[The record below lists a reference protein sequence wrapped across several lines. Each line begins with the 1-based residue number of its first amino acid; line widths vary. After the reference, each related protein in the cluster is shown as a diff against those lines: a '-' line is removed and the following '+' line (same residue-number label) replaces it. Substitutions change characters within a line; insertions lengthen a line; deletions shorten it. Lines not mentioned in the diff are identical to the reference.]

1 MSGRWCY
8 MKRKG
13 IEELHDKQGYDDH
26 YTREFEEYLEKG

>member
-1 MSGRWCY
+1 

-13 IEELHDKQGYDDH
+13 TVVMHDKLGWDDH